1 MPRSRSFDYA
11 TSTYDLPT
19 KKNLSENLTSK
30 NHHTVISMF
39 SGIGGLD
46 IGFEGGFKYRN
57 KKYEPQ
63 GFKILAAYEKDTNSV
78 TTFRLN
84 HSVLI
89 HEHELTIESPTNMK
103 SADVLIGGFP
113 CQDFSS
119 CGPKRGLASE
129 RGQLYKV
136 MARYMSLHKP
146 KIVIAENVPNLARM
160 QNGEVIK
167 KIMQDF
173 KKEGYRIEVW
183 DLYAPD
189 YGVPQNRRRLF
200 FVCVRN
206 DIEGMPEKPAA
217 THINNHRS
225 IKWAIEDLELVLDES
240 IPNQSQYFKAS
251 KAKKGNGQGDELSK
265 ADKPAYTVR
274 ANAKSRV
281 QFHYSLERRL
291 TVRECARIQTFPDT
305 FIFPHSATTSIMQI
319 GNAVPPMLAYQVGQ
333 SIYHFLIGLAK
344 NK

>member
-1 MPRSRSFDYA
+1 MKKFISE
-11 TSTYDLPT
+11 TKEST
-19 KKNLSENLTSK
+19 KN
-30 NHHTVISMF
+30 HTVISMF

-46 IGFEGGFKYRN
+46 VGFEGGFTYRS
-57 KKYEPQ
+57 KKYKPQ
-63 GFKILAAYEKDTNSV
+63 GFKILAAYEKDANSV
-78 TTFRLN
+78 KTFRLN
-84 HSVLI
+84 HDVPI
-89 HEHELTIESPTNMK
+89 HEHELSVDSPSSMA

-119 CGPKRGLASE
+119 CGPKRGLTSE

-136 MARYMSLHKP
+136 MTKYMRLHQP
-146 KIVIAENVPNLARM
+146 KIVVGENVPNLARM
-160 QNGEVIK
+160 QNGAVIK
-167 KIMQDF
+167 KITEDF
-173 KKEGYRIEVW
+173 RKEGYRVEIW

-206 DIEGMPEKPAA
+206 DIDEMPKKPVES
-217 THINNHRS
+217 HINKHHS
-225 IKWAIEDLELVLDES
+225 IKWAIEDLESVCDETV
-240 IPNQSQYFKAS
+240 PNQSQYFKAS
-251 KAKKGNGQGDELSK
+251 KAKKGNGQGDERSK

-319 GNAVPPMLAYQVGQ
+319 GNAVPPMLACKVGE
-333 SIYHFLIGLAK
+333 SIHKFLIGLTK
-344 NK
+344 